1 MAQGLNINH
10 FIKNKNN
17 KSSSNKSSSNKSINK
32 TQTASPNYKN
42 LVGKMGWCDA
52 QTLGLSEGHYVFIR
66 SVNGDKCDVNTLTSI
81 RDKQTNMFVVKKMEK
96 VEDGIIYPIPLKDC
110 SLPLFGG
117 VHKNAI
123 KDIPINKIQDINKNT
138 LHKKHH
144 YYIKRY
150 L

>member
-10 FIKNKNN
+10 FKNKKI
-17 KSSSNKSSSNKSINK
+17 KSSSNIKSTNT
-32 TQTASPNYKN
+32 TQSETTSYKN
-42 LVGKMGWCDA
+42 LVGKLGWCDA
-52 QTLGLSEGHYVFIR
+52 QTLGLPEGHYVFIR

-81 RDKQTNMFVVKKMEK
+81 RDKKTKLFAVRKMEK

-123 KDIPINKIQDINKNT
+123 KNIPISKIQDINKNT

>member
-10 FIKNKNN
+10 FKNKKN
-17 KSSSNKSSSNKSINK
+17 KSSSNIKSTNT
-32 TQTASPNYKN
+32 TQSVPPNYKS

>member
-17 KSSSNKSSSNKSINK
+17 KSSSNKSINK
-32 TQTASPNYKN
+32 TQPTSPNYKN

-52 QTLGLSEGHYVFIR
+52 QTLGLDDGHHVFIR
-66 SVNGDKCDVNTLTSI
+66 SVNGDNCDVNTLTSI
-81 RDKQTNMFVVKKMEK
+81 RDKKSNKFNIAKMK
-96 VEDGIIYPIPLKDC
+96 MVEDGIIYPIPLKDC
-110 SLPLFGG
+110 SLRVFGG

-123 KDIPINKIQDINKNT
+123 KNIPISKIQDINKNT

-144 YYIKRY
+144 YYIKNY